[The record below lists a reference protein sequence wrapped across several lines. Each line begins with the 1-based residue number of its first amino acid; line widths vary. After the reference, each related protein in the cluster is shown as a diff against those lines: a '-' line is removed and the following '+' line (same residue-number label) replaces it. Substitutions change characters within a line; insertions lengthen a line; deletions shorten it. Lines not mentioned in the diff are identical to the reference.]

1 MKNPTRGVYALT
13 HIATGSVYI
22 GSSVNLKERQKS
34 WWRRMNSEQQNLPP
48 AIRALSCDRRD
59 WVFRVLWDGTGATPA
74 QLEAA
79 ERRGVELVLSK
90 APSRL
95 LNDLAVHRPDVAGF
109 TAGNKTMSLNA
120 WSKATGIPR
129 ATIAARKSYGW
140 APEQCVG
147 LAARPYRDYPAG
159 GLLGVNRQHSLSMMA
174 TAIRDDAGNYIL
186 VSEAAAALGCRYDTL
201 ARRLAA
207 RRARQG
213 GGGEITLA
221 ELRALSDKYRRRV

>member
-1 MKNPTRGVYALT
+1 MKPTRGVYALT
-13 HIATGSVYI
+13 HIATGKVYI
-22 GSSVNLKERQKS
+22 GSSVNFKRRRER
-34 WWRRMNSEQQNLPP
+34 WWLRMNKDPQNLPP
-48 AIRALSCDRRD
+48 EIRALTASRED
-59 WVFRVLWDGTGATPA
+59 WKFSILWDGTGATPA

-79 ERRGVELVLSK
+79 ERRGVELMLAK

-95 LNDLAVHRPDVAGF
+95 LNDLAVHRPDAAGF
-109 TAGNKTMSLNA
+109 TAGDKTMSLNA
-120 WSKATGIPR
+120 WSKVTGIPR

-140 APEQCVG
+140 TPEQCVG

-174 TAIRDDAGNYIL
+174 TAIRGDDGECMLIG
-186 VSEAAAALGCRYDTL
+186 EAAAELGCRYETL

-213 GGGEITLA
+213 SGGEITLA

>member
-1 MKNPTRGVYALT
+1 MKNPARGVYALT
-13 HIATGSVYI
+13 HIATGMIYV
-22 GSSVNLKERQKS
+22 GSSMNFRRRWKERRQ
-34 WWRRMNSEQQNLPP
+34 RMNTNQHQLPP
-48 AIRALSCDRRD
+48 EIRVLTASRED
-59 WVFRVLWDGTGATPA
+59 WKFSILWDGTGATPA

-79 ERRGVELVLSK
+79 ERRGVELVRAK

-95 LNDLAVHRPDVAGF
+95 LNILAVQRPDAVGF
-109 TAGNKTMSLNA
+109 TAGDKTMSLNA
-120 WSKATGIPR
+120 WSKVTGIPR
-129 ATIAARKSYGW
+129 ATIAARKNYGW
-140 APEQCVG
+140 TPEQCVG

-174 TAIRDDAGNYIL
+174 TAIRGDDGEYMLIG
-186 VSEAAAALGCRYDTL
+186 EAAAELGCRYETL

-213 GGGEITLA
+213 GEEITLA